1 MIIEKEVLRNLLLS
15 NIYKIQAP
23 PDILDINTQED
34 VRKLEDIA
42 ISIIKNYVETFYR
55 KHANQFETKHLR
67 YGSLDKQRKQLL
79 LPFVSENRER
89 YTIQIKK
96 EKQNTI
102 KEIKDLIQDLD
113 KLYKEETKELP
124 RIYFDKHL
132 FLPILIKSK
141 EIDKIT
147 PEGLE
152 KSEENFIKGL
162 RNYLKINKER
172 FKDYE
177 IYLLRNFPKSGTGFQ
192 LQWSKFYPDFI
203 LWIKSSEKQI
213 ITFIEP
219 HGLINSRGLNDEK
232 IRFAGYNS
240 SDSETVTIKKIEQ
253 EINKK
258 DKKNVVLEY
267 FLLSPTPYKELIK
280 GESNSHSKEE
290 YESNHVL
297 FLDDSDWPEKLFK
310 SLGIL

>member
-1 MIIEKEVLRNLLLS
+1 MLIGLKQN
-15 NIYKIQAP
+15 NW
-23 PDILDINTQED
+23 
-34 VRKLEDIA
+34 
-42 ISIIKNYVETFYR
+42 
-55 KHANQFETKHLR
+55 R
-67 YGSLDKQRKQLL
+67 YESLDKAKKTIITTFCFWECRKIYY
-79 LPFVSENRER
+79 SD
-89 YTIQIKK
+89 KK
-96 EKQNTI
+96 EKQNTINTI

-162 RNYLKINKER
+162 RNYLKINKEK

-240 SDSETVTIKKIEQ
+240 SDSETVTIKKIEH
-253 EINKK
+253 ELTKK
-258 DKKNVVLEY
+258 TKRMLFWNI
-267 FLLSPTPYKELIK
+267 FFFRQLLIR
-280 GESNSHSKEE
+280 N
-290 YESNHVL
+290 
-297 FLDDSDWPEKLFK
+297 
-310 SLGIL
+310 